1 MLTSPKDTS
10 VLVTGA
16 RGAVGSGVLAGLRA
30 TGVPVRAAGRDPE
43 KLDVPDD
50 VATVRLDLDD
60 PSSFGPALDGVRA
73 VFCYVTGELEAF
85 ARAAAAAGV
94 EHAVLLSSESVL
106 FEPEPVPGGLA
117 AHHADAETALRGAGL
132 PTTAL
137 RPGAFARNAYQWSAG
152 LRAGVVELPYP
163 RASAAPIDE
172 RDIAD
177 VAVAALLGAPT
188 DESPHL
194 TGPGSLTFAEQVG
207 VIADRLGRPIEVREL
222 DPATARERMLGR
234 MPEGVV
240 DSLFR
245 YWEHTLD
252 GPAPVTT
259 EVADRTGHP
268 ARTYASWVADT
279 L

>member
-16 RGAVGSGVLAGLRA
+16 RGAVGSGVVAGLRA
-30 TGVPVRAAGRDPE
+30 AGVPVRAAGRDPDR
-43 KLDVPDD
+43 LDLPDD
-50 VATVRLDLDD
+50 VERVRLDLAD

-73 VFCYVTGELEAF
+73 VFCYVTGELDAF
-85 ARAAAAAGV
+85 ASAAARAGV
-94 EHAVLLSSESVL
+94 EHATLLSSESVII
-106 FEPEPVPGGLA
+106 EPDPVPGGIA

-137 RPGAFARNAYQWSAG
+137 RPGAFDRNTYQWWSG
-152 LRAGVVELPYP
+152 IRAGVVELPYP
-163 RASAAPIDE
+163 HAASAPIDE

-177 VAVAALLGAPT
+177 VAVAALLGGPA

-194 TGPGSLTFAEQVG
+194 TGPESLTFAEQVG
-207 VIADRLGRPIEVREL
+207 IVAAHLGRPIEVREA
-222 DPATARERMLGR
+222 DPSTVRGQMLAR

-245 YWEHTLD
+245 YWAHTLD
-252 GPAPVTT
+252 GPAPVTG

>member
-1 MLTSPKDTS
+1 VVAVTATRTRLRGAH
-10 VLVTGA
+10 LVTGA
-16 RGAVGSGVLAGLRA
+16 RGAVGSGVVAGLRA
-30 TGVPVRAAGRDPE
+30 AGVPVRAAGRDPE

-50 VATVRLDLDD
+50 VARVRLDLTD

-73 VFCYVTGELEAF
+73 VFCYVTGELDAF
-85 ARAAAAAGV
+85 ASAAARAGV

-106 FEPEPVPGGLA
+106 TEPDPAPGGLA

-137 RPGAFARNAYQWSAG
+137 RPGAFDRNTYQWWSG
-152 LRAGVVELPYP
+152 IQAGVVELPYP
-163 RASAAPIDE
+163 HAAGAPIDE
-172 RDIAD
+172 RDLAD
-177 VAVAALLGAPT
+177 VAVAALLGGPA

-194 TGPGSLTFAEQVG
+194 TGPESLTFAEQVG
-207 VIADRLGRPIEVREL
+207 IEVREL
-222 DPATARERMLGR
+222 DPATARERMLAR
-234 MPEGVV
+234 VPEGVV

-252 GPAPVTT
+252 GPAPVTG
-259 EVADRTGHP
+259 EVAERTGHP

>member
-1 MLTSPKDTS
+1 MTSP

-16 RGAVGSGVLAGLRA
+16 RGAVGSGVVTGLRA
-30 TGVPVRAAGRDPE
+30 AGVPVRAAGRDPE

-50 VATVRLDLDD
+50 VARVRLDLAD

-73 VFCYVTGELEAF
+73 VFCYVTGHLDGF
-85 ARAAAAAGV
+85 ATAAADAGV
-94 EHAVLLSSESVL
+94 DHVVLLSSESVL
-106 FEPEPVPGGLA
+106 FEPEPIAGGIA
-117 AHHADAETALRGAGL
+117 AHHADAETALRAAGL
-132 PTTAL
+132 LTTAL
-137 RPGAFARNAYQWSAG
+137 RPGAFDGNTRQWSAG
-152 LRAGVVELPYP
+152 IDAGVVDLPYP
-163 RASAAPIDE
+163 GASGSPIDE

-177 VAVAALLGAPT
+177 VAVAALLGPPA

-194 TGPGSLTFAEQVG
+194 TGPESLTFAEQVG
-207 VIADRLGRPIEVREL
+207 IVAAHLGRSIEVRAV
-222 DPATARERMLGR
+222 DPATIRDRMTAF
-234 MPEGVV
+234 MPEQVV

-245 YWEHTLD
+245 YWAEFSD

-259 EVADRTGHP
+259 EVADRAGHP

>member
-1 MLTSPKDTS
+1 LI
-10 VLVTGA
+10 LVTGA
-16 RGAVGSGVLAGLRA
+16 RGAVGSGVVAGLRA
-30 TGVPVRAAGRDPE
+30 AGVPVRAAGRDPE
-43 KLDVPDD
+43 KLDLPDD
-50 VATVRLDLDD
+50 VARVRLDLAD
-60 PSSFGPALDGVRA
+60 PSSFVAALDGVRA
-73 VFCYVTGELEAF
+73 VFSYVTGDLEAF
-85 ARAAAAAGV
+85 GSAAARAGV

-106 FEPEPVPGGLA
+106 MEPEPVPGGIA

-137 RPGAFARNAYQWSAG
+137 RPGAFDGNTYQWWSGIRAG
-152 LRAGVVELPYP
+152 LVELPYP
-163 RASAAPIDE
+163 HASSAPIDE

-177 VAVAALLGAPT
+177 VAVAALLGAPA

-194 TGPGSLTFAEQVG
+194 TGPESLTFAEQVG
-207 VIADRLGRPIEVREL
+207 IVAAHLDRSIEVREL
-222 DPATARERMLGR
+222 GPETARQQMLAR

-245 YWEHTLD
+245 YWAHTLD
-252 GPAPVTT
+252 GPASVTR

>member
-1 MLTSPKDTS
+1 MTSP

-16 RGAVGSGVLAGLRA
+16 RGTVGSGVVAGLRA
-30 TGVPVRAAGRDPE
+30 AGVPVRAAGRDPE
-43 KLDVPDD
+43 KLDTPDD
-50 VATVRLDLDD
+50 VARVRLDLGD

-73 VFCYVTGELEAF
+73 VFCYVTGDLDGF
-85 ARAAAAAGV
+85 AAAAAQAGV

-106 FEPEPVPGGLA
+106 TEPDPVPGGLA

-137 RPGAFARNAYQWSAG
+137 RPGAFDRNTYQWWSGIQAG
-152 LRAGVVELPYP
+152 IVELPYP
-163 RASAAPIDE
+163 QAASAPIDE

-177 VAVAALLGAPT
+177 AAVAALLGPPR

-194 TGPGSLTFAEQVG
+194 TGPDSLTFAEQVG
-207 VIADRLGRPIEVREL
+207 IVATHLGRSIEVREQ
-222 DPATARERMLGR
+222 DPAAAREQMLAR
-234 MPEGVV
+234 VPEGVV

-252 GPAPVTT
+252 GRAPVTT
-259 EVADRTGHP
+259 EVAERTGHP
-268 ARTYASWVADT
+268 ARSYASWVADT